1 MFRIVLCALMLSC
14 TTTSWARSLD
24 RIVAIVNE
32 DVVLESELIAAES
45 TFRQQLEQSGRAGM
59 PEDMIRKQLLERA
72 ILQHLQLQEATR
84 AGIKVNDENVNAA
97 LKRVADQNGL
107 SLREFRDV
115 LAEDGFNFAEFRE
128 SIREE
133 MIVSQL
139 RKREVEDKVIVS
151 KREVDNFLATQAVQS
166 GRAEETYHIHHILI
180 ALPDEPTMEEV
191 QVAQEKASEVRIAL
205 KAGENFEELAIRHSG
220 GEKALEGG
228 DIGWRKQDQLPSLFM
243 EVVPNLALNE
253 ISEPIRSGAGI
264 HLLKISEKRTEES
277 HLVKQT
283 LVSHILVKSD
293 QATSGEDAK
302 AQLKK
307 LQERII
313 NGDDFAEIARAHSDD
328 PGSAI
333 EGGSL
338 GWTSPGVMVPEFEE
352 VMNAM
357 SIDETSAVFESRFG
371 WHLLKVFDRREENMA
386 TEFKRA
392 QARQQI
398 HKRKVAEELESWLRQ
413 MRDEAYVEYRNH

>member
-14 TTTSWARSLD
+14 AVTSWARSLD
-24 RIVAIVNE
+24 RIVAVVNE
-32 DVVLESELIAAES
+32 DVVLESELMAAEN
-45 TFRQQLEQSGRAGM
+45 TFRQQLEQSGRSGM
-59 PEDMIRKQLLERA
+59 PEDVIRKQLLERA

-151 KREVDNFLATQAVQS
+151 KREVDNFIATQAVQS
-166 GRAEETYHIHHILI
+166 GNAEETYHIHHILI
-180 ALPDEPTMEEV
+180 ALPDEPTTEEV
-191 QVAQEKASEVRIAL
+191 QAAQEQASEVRVAL
-205 KAGENFEELAIRHSG
+205 KAGENFEELAVRHSG

-243 EVVPNLALNE
+243 EIVPNLTLNE

-264 HLLKISEKRTEES
+264 HLLKVSDKRTEES

-302 AQLKK
+302 ARLEK

-352 VMNAM
+352 VMNVMA
-357 SIDETSAVFESRFG
+357 IDEISDVFESRFG